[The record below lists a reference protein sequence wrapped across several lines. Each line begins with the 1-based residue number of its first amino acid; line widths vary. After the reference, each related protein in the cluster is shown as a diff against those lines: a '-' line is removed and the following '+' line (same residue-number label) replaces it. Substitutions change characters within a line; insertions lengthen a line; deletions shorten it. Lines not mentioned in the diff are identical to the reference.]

1 YESSSS
7 PASRITSS
15 PTSILPLN
23 FTTFSDEQY
32 PSLLSALYISNLVPL
47 IMMDS
52 YTPVTVHTSPALNP
66 CKVGSSV
73 ESNSTVSPSL
83 ISSDSSSPT
92 SILSLNFT
100 TLSGEQNPI
109 LPSCFLTPNLVSFI
123 GDSYIYSTVHTSPTS
138 KPDKVASF
146 NESESNLTISPSL
159 ITSSSSSTITSYSLC
174 NTYAFIPLAS
184 TFTPSSSL
192 ESILTTVSMSPLSYL
207 PP

>member
-1 YESSSS
+1 NPFKGYESSSS

-23 FTTFSDEQY
+23 FTTFSGEQY

-73 ESNSTVSPSL
+73 ESNSTVSP
-83 ISSDSSSPT
+83 T
-92 SILSLNFT
+92 SILPFNFT

-123 GDSYIYSTVHTSPTS
+123 GDSYICSTVHTSP
-138 KPDKVASF
+138 
-146 NESESNLTISPSL
+146 
-159 ITSSSSSTITSYSLC
+159 
-174 NTYAFIPLAS
+174 
-184 TFTPSSSL
+184 
-192 ESILTTVSMSPLSYL
+192 
-207 PP
+207 